1 MKNLDFLLK
10 VLSKVRGSLEL
21 SIVGPKEDL
30 KYWKK
35 CVELI
40 KKLPSNIKIH
50 IGKEIAPNKVQK
62 KFKIM
67 IYLCSYK
74 RRKFWSY
81 SSGMFICRDT
91 NIIEQ

>member
-40 KKLPSNIKIH
+40 KNYHPILKFIL
-50 IGKEIAPNKVQK
+50 VK
-62 KFKIM
+62 K
-67 IYLCSYK
+67 
-74 RRKFWSY
+74 
-81 SSGMFICRDT
+81 
-91 NIIEQ
+91 